1 MKRSIWS
8 AYAIAAPSAPLLHGI
23 IVLFFPETRNQDEFS
38 VVTWFVS
45 ATFFIGVSYIACLIL
60 GAPLILI
67 LKRTNRFRLLWVVL
81 PGSILYAVALYMT
94 LFVFMGVQI
103 IADKMHVISATLL
116 AGFGLGIMVTTLF
129 CYLAGIMRL
138 PRPSQ

>member
-1 MKRSIWS
+1 MQCRFLT
-8 AYAIAAPSAPLLHGI
+8 AALLEFLAIAAVARVVAPSLGRFAANRVRRGAAGL
-23 IVLFFPETRNQDEFS
+23 PETVDVAYDGRHAFLCLRDG
-38 VVTWFVS
+38 VR
-45 ATFFIGVSYIACLIL
+45 FFL
-60 GAPLILI
+60 GG
-67 LKRTNRFRLLWVVL
+67 K
-81 PGSILYAVALYMT
+81 PG

-138 PRPSQ
+138 IRQSE